1 MYGFVIL
8 GGLAA
13 GWGVLVAVLD
23 QPGVRNRRRIEQWCS
38 ALLIASAAVGG
49 TAALGAALS

>member
-38 ALLIASAAVGG
+38 ALLIASAAAVG
-49 TAALGAALS
+49 TAALGAALY